1 MGGGGEVTGKWWKEQ
16 GQGKRT
22 ECWSQHC
29 ASISVGQSCS
39 CSMPPMWG
47 RAGLPPC
54 FLPNAHRNPL
64 PFWLLEL
71 ATDLLLLFLLHPCS
85 ARSCTT
91 HALAIGKARGIPTT
105 PFLLTLLTWDMCNRK
120 GSLYP
125 WAFQQGAM
133 SYTPLVPSFSP
144 AWTNMN
150 PMRIQ
155 PELSMPTATP
165 VWVHRVLQPCVQ
177 TGGHMHSSPH
187 CQNILTRRS
196 FKAHCNQ
203 QVTRTLTLP
212 SGRRLHLHV
221 SQLLLLNVNFITRKR
236 LHHTEVLLTE
246 TT

>member
-71 ATDLLLLFLLHPCS
+71 ATDLLLLFPLHPCS

-177 TGGHMHSSPH
+177 TGGTWIH
-187 CQNILTRRS
+187 
-196 FKAHCNQ
+196 
-203 QVTRTLTLP
+203 
-212 SGRRLHLHV
+212 
-221 SQLLLLNVNFITRKR
+221 
-236 LHHTEVLLTE
+236 LLTAR
-246 TT
+246 TYSPDDPLKPSVTSR